1 MASFKEFAAEDI
13 KTTTSFL
20 NQLVDILGADVS
32 GSSTRRQYQVF
43 VTGGL
48 GPGVTSSL
56 FQTIFDQDFTL
67 QTANPIFDITYG
79 FSTGS
84 SIVSRFSPT
93 IDTNGKYI
101 FPSVTLMMREKLDI
115 YRLFARELLGD
126 ENATF
131 TCQASGSTT
140 SNDIKEAV
148 FVCFKRLFARDKIKR
163 ETSAIRFFASASGGG
178 AAVATPAG
186 VANNI
191 RKIGVSS
198 SILTDI
204 GSSVNRYF
212 SQGGEVA
219 TVVDSAATTFGRGLM
234 YLDRGIMVL
243 DMSRSF
249 DQRDFISGAIDCVTN
264 TVGIE
269 ANMSAS
275 LCMFAASASI
285 DDFVDHLCS
294 TRFTASNETAI
305 TFQNVTNINSTIFFC
320 RAGADEFNYSS
331 NPTYTDDQN
340 RIVVID
346 NGQEVEQKSLTF
358 VTSIGMYDAN
368 DNLLSVAKLS
378 RPVLKDDERD
388 LTFKVRLDF
397 FSQQNQALTLHT
409 KRNAR
414 HFKNK

>member
-1 MASFKEFAAEDI
+1 MAIFKEFSGEDV

-20 NQLVDILGADVS
+20 NQLVDVLGADIS
-32 GSSTRRQYQVF
+32 GSSTRRTYQVF

-56 FQTIFDQDFTL
+56 FQTVYDQDFTL

-84 SIVSRFSPT
+84 SVVSSFSPT

-101 FPSVTLMMREKLDI
+101 FPSNTLMMREKLDI

-126 ENATF
+126 ENAIF
-131 TCQASGSTT
+131 NCQASGSIV
-140 SNDIKEAV
+140 NNNIHEAI
-148 FVCFKRLFARDKIKR
+148 FICFKRLFSRDKVKR

-178 AAVATPAG
+178 ALVATPAG
-186 VANNI
+186 VKNNI
-191 RKIGVSS
+191 LKTGVSS

-219 TVVDSAATTFGRGLM
+219 TVVDSANTTNALGLL

-249 DQRDFISGAIDCVTN
+249 DQRDYISGAIDAVTYS
-264 TVGIE
+264 TGVD

-275 LCMFAASASI
+275 LCRFAALASI
-285 DDFVDHLCS
+285 DDFVDHFCS
-294 TRFTASNETAI
+294 TRFTGSNETAT

-320 RAGADEFNYSS
+320 RAAADEFNYSS

-346 NGQEVEQKSLTF
+346 NGQEVEQQSLTF

-378 RPVLKDDERD
+378 RPVLKDSERD

-397 FSQQNQALTLHT
+397 IFVNDIKHLHVKT
-409 KRNAR
+409 NRFAK
-414 HFKNK
+414 KSKY

>member
-1 MASFKEFAAEDI
+1 MSIFKEFSGEDI

-20 NQLVDILGADVS
+20 NQLVDVLGADIS
-32 GSSTRRQYQVF
+32 GSSTRRMYQVF

-56 FQTIFDQDFTL
+56 FQTVYDQDFTL

-84 SIVSRFSPT
+84 AVVSSFSPT
-93 IDTNGKYI
+93 IDSNGKYI
-101 FPSVTLMMREKLDI
+101 FPNSTLMMREKLDV

-131 TCQASGSTT
+131 TCQASGSIVNN
-140 SNDIKEAV
+140 SIKEAI
-148 FVCFKRLFARDKIKR
+148 FICFKRLFSRDKVKR
-163 ETSAIRFFASASGGG
+163 ETSAIRFFVTGAGGG
-178 AAVATPAG
+178 LAAG
-186 VANNI
+186 VTNNI
-191 RKIGVSS
+191 NISAVSS

-219 TVVDSAATTFGRGLM
+219 TVVDSANTTTGLGLL

-249 DQRDFISGAIDCVTN
+249 DQAQLISGAIDTVTN
-264 TVGIE
+264 STGVE
-269 ANMSAS
+269 SNMSS
-275 LCMFAASASI
+275 SFCMFAASASM
-285 DDFVDHLCS
+285 DDFLDHVCS
-294 TRFTASNETAI
+294 TRFTGSNETAV

-320 RAGADEFNYSS
+320 RASADEFNYSS

-346 NGQEVEQKSLTF
+346 NGQEVEQQSLTF
-358 VTSIGMYDAN
+358 LTSVGMYDAN
-368 DNLLSVAKLS
+368 DNLLAVAKLS
-378 RPVLKDDERD
+378 RPILKDSERD
-388 LTFKVRLDF
+388 LTLRVRIDF
-397 FSQQNQALTLHT
+397 
-409 KRNAR
+409 
-414 HFKNK
+414 

>member
-1 MASFKEFAAEDI
+1 MATFKEFAGEDI

-20 NQLVDILGADVS
+20 NQLVDVLGADIS
-32 GSSTRRQYQVF
+32 GSSTRRMYQVF

-56 FQTIFDQDFTL
+56 FQTVYDQDFTL

-84 SIVSRFSPT
+84 ATVSAFSPT

-101 FPSVTLMMREKLDI
+101 FPSSTVMMREKLDI

-126 ENATF
+126 ENAIF
-131 TCQASGSTT
+131 TCQASGSIVNN
-140 SNDIKEAV
+140 SIHDAI
-148 FVCFKRLFARDKIKR
+148 FICFKRLFSRDKVKR
-163 ETSAIRFFASASGGG
+163 ETSAIRFFTSASVCTSPATNIGSAGGTS
-178 AAVATPAG
+178 A
-186 VANNI
+186 
-191 RKIGVSS
+191 
-198 SILTDI
+198 ILTDI

-219 TVVDSAATTFGRGLM
+219 TMVNSAATTTALGLL

-249 DQRDFISGAIDCVTN
+249 DQATLISGAIDDISSTG
-264 TVGIE
+264 VGGV
-269 ANMSAS
+269 SAS

-294 TRFTASNETAI
+294 TRFTGSNETAV

-320 RAGADEFNYSS
+320 RAAADEFNYSS

-397 FSQQNQALTLHT
+397 
-409 KRNAR
+409 
-414 HFKNK
+414 